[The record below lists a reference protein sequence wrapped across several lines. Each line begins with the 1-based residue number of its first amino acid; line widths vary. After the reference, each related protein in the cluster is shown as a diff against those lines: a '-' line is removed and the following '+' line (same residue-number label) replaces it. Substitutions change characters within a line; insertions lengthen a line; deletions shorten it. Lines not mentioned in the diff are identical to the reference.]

1 MNMLKSASTNNR
13 RSELSIA
20 FAGACV
26 MAAMAVAVPAY
37 AAPKSTPAPAAAAA
51 PATTEAAPP
60 VATAPAAA
68 ALDRIKNTGKLV
80 LGYRAD
86 AAPMASRDSSG
97 QPAGY
102 SVALCGKVADVLKSD
117 LGLAS
122 LAVEWVAVST
132 GYADIEQR
140 KVDLVCAA
148 DEVTLAH
155 RAVASFSIPVFPGGV
170 SALVRADASEALQR
184 TLEERPQPYQP
195 LWRGTLPSAL
205 QNRTY
210 SAIGGSATIEALK
223 ARIASMHLTAS
234 VAPVDSYDA
243 GVAAVLQRRS
253 DVLFGERAQL
263 LAAVQHSPAAKD
275 LRVLSR
281 HYAFAALALAL
292 ARNDDDF
299 RLAVDRA
306 LTQVYA
312 NPQFGALYTA
322 TFGAPDADTVAFFR
336 SVGVPK

>member
-1 MNMLKSASTNNR
+1 M
-13 RSELSIA
+13 
-20 FAGACV
+20 
-26 MAAMAVAVPAY
+26 
-37 AAPKSTPAPAAAAA
+37 
-51 PATTEAAPP
+51 
-60 VATAPAAA
+60 
-68 ALDRIKNTGKLV
+68 
-80 LGYRAD
+80 LGYRTD
-86 AAPMASRDSSG
+86 AAPMSSRDASG

-102 SVALCGKVADVLKSD
+102 SVALCGKVADALKAELS
-117 LGLAS
+117 LPS
-122 LAVEWVAVST
+122 LAVEWVAVSG

-170 SALVRADASEALQR
+170 SALVRADAADALQR

-195 LWRGTLPSAL
+195 LWRGTIPSAL

-210 SAIGGSATIEALK
+210 SAIGGSAMLETLK

-234 VAPVDSYDA
+234 VAPVDSYET
-243 GVAAVLQRRS
+243 GVAAVLRAVRTCCSASVRNCCRPCSAARRS
-253 DVLFGERAQL
+253 
-263 LAAVQHSPAAKD
+263 D

-281 HYAFAALALAL
+281 HYTFAALALAL

-306 LTQVYA
+306 LTDVYA
-312 NPQFGALYTA
+312 DPQFGELYAA
-322 TFGAPDADTVAFFR
+322 TFGPATRTRSRFSDPSPFR
-336 SVGVPK
+336 K